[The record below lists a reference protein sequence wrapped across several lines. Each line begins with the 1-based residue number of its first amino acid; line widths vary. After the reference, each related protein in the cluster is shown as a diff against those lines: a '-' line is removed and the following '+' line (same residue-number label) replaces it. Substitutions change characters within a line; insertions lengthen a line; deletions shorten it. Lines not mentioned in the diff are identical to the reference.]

1 MWTKLRGFFTSNGV
15 LIIIAIVVIGISF
28 GSGVYTGLYHRPEI
42 EKVKDVTNK
51 DNIVS
56 AEADFEPFWKV
67 WNVLNEKFVST
78 KKSKGDISA
87 QDRVWG
93 AAEGLAASLGDPYTV
108 FLPPVESEFFQTEIS
123 GNFEGIGAEV
133 GMKDNILTIIAPLKD
148 NPAYKAGIL
157 AGDKIL
163 KIDDTLTSDLS
174 IDEAI
179 RKMRGK
185 KGTPVKLTIL
195 REKKKEPFE
204 VTIIRDTIAIPNVET
219 EKRTD
224 GVFVIGLRS
233 FSAVSPDLFRN
244 ALKEFVLAN
253 TDKLVLDLRGNPG
266 GYLEAAVDMA
276 SWFLPEGKIIVRESF
291 GPNKEETVYRSKKG
305 YNIFTDKIKF
315 VILVDVGSASASE
328 ILAGALQE
336 HGVAKLVGTQTYG
349 KGSVQELVPI
359 TKDTNLKVTIAQ
371 WLTPNGISISDGGV
385 KPDVEVKLSPE
396 DIDAKN
402 DLQKKKAIELVKSL

>member
-1 MWTKLRGFFTSNGV
+1 MHFQTVWTKLRGFFTSNGV

-148 NPAYKAGIL
+148 N
-157 AGDKIL
+157 
-163 KIDDTLTSDLS
+163 
-174 IDEAI
+174 
-179 RKMRGK
+179 
-185 KGTPVKLTIL
+185 
-195 REKKKEPFE
+195 
-204 VTIIRDTIAIPNVET
+204 
-219 EKRTD
+219 
-224 GVFVIGLRS
+224 
-233 FSAVSPDLFRN
+233 
-244 ALKEFVLAN
+244 
-253 TDKLVLDLRGNPG
+253 
-266 GYLEAAVDMA
+266 
-276 SWFLPEGKIIVRESF
+276 
-291 GPNKEETVYRSKKG
+291 
-305 YNIFTDKIKF
+305 
-315 VILVDVGSASASE
+315 
-328 ILAGALQE
+328 
-336 HGVAKLVGTQTYG
+336 
-349 KGSVQELVPI
+349 
-359 TKDTNLKVTIAQ
+359 
-371 WLTPNGISISDGGV
+371 
-385 KPDVEVKLSPE
+385 
-396 DIDAKN
+396 
-402 DLQKKKAIELVKSL
+402 